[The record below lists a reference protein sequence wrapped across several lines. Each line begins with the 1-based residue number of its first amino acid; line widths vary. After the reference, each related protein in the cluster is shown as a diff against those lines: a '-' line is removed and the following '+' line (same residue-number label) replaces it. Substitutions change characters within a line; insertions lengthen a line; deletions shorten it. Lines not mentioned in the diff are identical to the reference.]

1 MCWAA
6 MAAAPSW
13 PCPRTTRAT
22 LSLRPRSACPCGASW
37 RRPAPAARP
46 TSARRPSCPSPV
58 RGAPVGCLP
67 RLLPAA
73 CLRRRMA
80 VARARARGPRA
91 QQGQARHCRAARLPA
106 DVSSWEKA
114 ARPTRWRVPCSAHW
128 HGTGH
133 AADGWAAV
141 VSAVWARSLS
151 RVAAVARRKGRR
163 GSGCQLDRRG
173 RRAAARRA
181 GHGGGGGGGGGL
193 AGGARRGRGQGQ
205 LQAARLALRAAA
217 LLGRALAHRVC
228 GRLRRAPPAPLPC
241 AQPPTWRARRPRGS
255 SARARLAVRFGAGC
269 ASVCGA
275 CVAMTA
281 EPACSL
287 VVVTSPTQPDQA
299 ASACALTCH
308 KTALSS
314 LHRLLAIWQN
324 RAQL

>member
-37 RRPAPAARP
+37 RRPAPAARLAP
-46 TSARRPSCPSPV
+46 ARRPSCPSPV

-67 RLLPAA
+67 RSLPAA
-73 CLRRRMA
+73 CLRRRMT

-106 DVSSWEKA
+106 NVSSWEKA
-114 ARPTRWRVPCSAHW
+114 ARPARWRVPCSAHW
-128 HGTGH
+128 HGAGH

-141 VSAVWARSLS
+141 VSAVWVRSLS
-151 RVAAVARRKGRR
+151 RVAAVARREGRR
-163 GSGCQLDRRG
+163 GRGRQLDRRG
-173 RRAAARRA
+173 GRAAPGRA

-205 LQAARLALRAAA
+205 LQAARLALRAAT
-217 LLGRALAHRVC
+217 LLGRAVPHRVC

-241 AQPPTWRARRPRGS
+241 ASPAVHEVSESRPH
-255 SARARLAVRFGAGC
+255 GA
-269 ASVCGA
+269 
-275 CVAMTA
+275 
-281 EPACSL
+281 PAGRE
-287 VVVTSPTQPDQA
+287 A
-299 ASACALTCH
+299 
-308 KTALSS
+308 
-314 LHRLLAIWQN
+314 
-324 RAQL
+324 